1 MDRTLNNDLK
11 QYEEFKNKC
20 YAIGQ
25 YYISFNEFQNIL
37 NTFGKVEQSE
47 EVKKINNI
55 VLNKPVYEDSYKQ
68 WLIDSITPANSSEKA
83 IVLSDFLKNYIK
95 ELKPEPLMM
104 MVNPTLYN
112 TISNLVLLNRKTS
125 IFDKFS
131 YKELSC
137 DICKNKWKEQI
148 RKDLSYWLSIGS

>member
-47 EVKKINNI
+47 DVKKFNNI

-68 WLIDSITPANSSEKA
+68 WLIDSIKPANQSEKA
-83 IVLSDFLKNYIK
+83 IVLSDFLKNYIR
-95 ELKPEPLMM
+95 ELKPEPLMT
-104 MVNPTLYN
+104 MVNSTLYN
-112 TISNLVLLNRKTS
+112 VISNLVILNRKAS

-137 DICKNKWKEQI
+137 DICEKK
-148 RKDLSYWLSIGS
+148 RKDELQEMFKKFL